1 MIKKG
6 YLKRVAFL
14 ATEYPG
20 WVILVEKHKKG
31 EIQMKLSPP
40 KQSTF
45 WVATILAVL
54 GLVGQLVSLPFVS
67 QHAFWFVVVGFVVL
81 WLGNYVKGF

>member
-1 MIKKG
+1 
-6 YLKRVAFL
+6 
-14 ATEYPG
+14 
-20 WVILVEKHKKG
+20 
-31 EIQMKLSPP
+31 MKLSPP